1 MDKITNPFSG
11 SAGNRPAKLAG
22 REDIVRDIEVMLA
35 RVQAGKSER
44 CFILRGL
51 RGVGK
56 TTLLVEAQRMAE
68 KLGHQVVR
76 IEMPEKRQ
84 SARLI
89 EVIGPDLRTLL
100 TTWKPI
106 GTNLKAAFEV
116 LSDLLER
123 VQLNTPVGTLSLQT
137 QAAPKNNMESDL
149 RYLFELLGKAVRD
162 QKRCL
167 LISIDEM
174 QYMEKIDLSAL
185 SMAMHNVSQLSL
197 PIAFMGAALPQIRGI
212 MGDAKTYAERLM
224 KYASID
230 RLDEVAA
237 FDALQS
243 PAQDNGVA
251 FAQDALQHIFKQTR
265 GYPYFLQVWGQ
276 NAWNIAERSPITLAD
291 VHAASASVM
300 RELDAS
306 FFRVRFDKMTP
317 SEKTYA
323 HILAQRG
330 EGAHRSGDIAQSLGK
345 ASSQVAPIRARLM
358 HKGIIHSPEHG
369 LIEFSA
375 PLFEDFLK
383 RAMGRAMGDSL
394 EEMDLP
400 LS

>member
-35 RVQAGKSER
+35 RVQVGKTER
-44 CFILRGL
+44 CFILTGL

-56 TTLLVEAQRMAE
+56 TTLLGEAERLAE
-68 KLGHQVVR
+68 KLDYQVVH

-84 SARLI
+84 SVRLI
-89 EVIGPDLRTLL
+89 DAIGPSLQTILKSWDR
-100 TTWKPI
+100 I
-106 GTNLKAAFEV
+106 GTHLKAAF
-116 LSDLLER
+116 DFLER

-137 QAAPKNNMESDL
+137 QDTSKNNMESDL
-149 RYLFELLGKAVRD
+149 RHLFELLGKAVRD

-174 QYMEKIDLSAL
+174 QYMEKTDLSAL
-185 SMAMHNVSQLSL
+185 SMAMHSVSRSSL
-197 PIAFMGAALPQIRGI
+197 PIAFAGAGLPQIRGI
-212 MGDAKTYAERLM
+212 MGEAKSYSERLM
-224 KYASID
+224 EFKSID
-230 RLDEVAA
+230 PLDKEGA
-237 FDALQS
+237 FEALQL
-243 PAQDNGVA
+243 PAQDHGVA
-251 FAQDALQHIFKQTR
+251 FAQDALQHIFQQTK

-276 NAWNIAERSPITLAD
+276 KAWNIAERSPITLEDAHKAND
-291 VHAASASVM
+291 AAM
-300 RELDAS
+300 RELDKS

-317 SEKTYA
+317 SERNYA

-330 EGAHRSGDIAQSLGK
+330 EGAHRSSDIAQSLGK

-369 LIEFSA
+369 LIAFSA